1 LKSAKDSPEK
11 IIKNTMDSLT
21 FINLEY
27 FFLKI
32 LECVTGSCVAGT
44 SPIVEFLEKIKPIS
58 TIISLL
64 LLAGIIYSLIRI
76 RQIRREEA
84 DKFGEIIVAKGTAE
98 KKRKKW
104 NQLVD
109 LATSPNESDW
119 RLAIIEADTMLD
131 DMVDAM
137 GYEGEGLGERLK
149 QIERSD
155 FNTLNQAWEAHKIR
169 NNIAHAGSD
178 FTLTQREVRRV
189 IDLYKQVFD
198 EFDFI

>member
-1 LKSAKDSPEK
+1 
-11 IIKNTMDSLT
+11 
-21 FINLEY
+21 
-27 FFLKI
+27 
-32 LECVTGSCVAGT
+32 
-44 SPIVEFLEKIKPIS
+44 
-58 TIISLL
+58 
-64 LLAGIIYSLIRI
+64 
-76 RQIRREEA
+76 
-84 DKFGEIIVAKGTAE
+84 
-98 KKRKKW
+98 
-104 NQLVD
+104 
-109 LATSPNESDW
+109 
-119 RLAIIEADTMLD
+119 MLD